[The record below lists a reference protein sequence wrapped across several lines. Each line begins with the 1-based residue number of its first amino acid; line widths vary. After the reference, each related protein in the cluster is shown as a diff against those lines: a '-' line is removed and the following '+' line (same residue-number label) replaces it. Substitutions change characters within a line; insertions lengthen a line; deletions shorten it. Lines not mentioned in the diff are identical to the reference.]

1 MSCKKPI
8 LMLIDGVSRKLV
20 EDANCGLYIEPEN
33 ILKFEEGIIFYLNN
47 RSLLKVHGENGY
59 NYAKKHFDRD
69 FVSQYYLEEIK
80 NIL

>member
-33 ILKFEEGIIFYLNN
+33 ILLGVMWSGVA
-47 RSLLKVHGENGY
+47 RH
-59 NYAKKHFDRD
+59 HF
-69 FVSQYYLEEIK
+69 YLEENVNK
-80 NIL
+80 LKARYPGGAFDPYFSENRKEGDL